1 MDEIILSEEQLRLTR
16 HMIGFNKDKKNKLP
30 YRNYFFSYTPVEEL
44 EDLVNKELATKNRS
58 SFCEGIYYYL
68 NKNVIEFLIGRKIS
82 DEDYKN
88 I

>member
-1 MDEIILSEEQLRLTR
+1 MDKIILSEEQVRLSK
-16 HMIGFNKDKKNKLP
+16 HMIGFDKIKKNKLP

-44 EDLVNKELATKNRS
+44 EDLVNRKLAIKKDS
-58 SFCEGIYYYL
+58 DIIEGIYYYL

-82 DEDYKN
+82 DKDYNN

>member
-1 MDEIILSEEQLRLTR
+1 MDEIILNEEQLRLVK
-16 HMIGFNKDKKNKLP
+16 HMIAFNELKKNKLP
-30 YRNYFFSYTPVEEL
+30 YRNYLFSYTPVKEL
-44 EDLVNKELATKNRS
+44 EDLVDKELATKNKNS
-58 SFCEGIYYYL
+58 LGEGIYYYL

>member
-1 MDEIILSEEQLRLTR
+1 MDEIILNEEQLRLVK
-16 HMIGFNKDKKNKLP
+16 HMIAFNELKRSKLP

-44 EDLVNKELATKNRS
+44 EDLVNKNLATKKKNS
-58 SFCEGIYYYL
+58 LGEGIYYYL

-82 DEDYKN
+82 DEDYNN